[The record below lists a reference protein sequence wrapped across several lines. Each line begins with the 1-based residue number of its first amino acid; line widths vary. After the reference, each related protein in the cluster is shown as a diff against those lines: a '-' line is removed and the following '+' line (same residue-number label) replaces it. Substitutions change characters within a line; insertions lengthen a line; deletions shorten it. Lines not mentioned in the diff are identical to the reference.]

1 MDVTYPASPY
11 QRWLTMT
18 TAGRE
23 GLQAE
28 GVIDVTGCPDAE
40 LLGAAVEQVVSRH
53 GALRTRISTVAAAPF
68 AVQVVTDGPP
78 GRAAS
83 TGIPFG
89 VEISEL
95 AAGTHRMTMRMPASV
110 LDAASFAIVARELAV
125 IAGGRA
131 LEPDPVQFAE
141 FSDWRNEIAGDA
153 VPWVPAVPPRAPFT
167 VHRASEALTPR
178 LHQAVA
184 AVASAA
190 GATFSD
196 VLLTAWLAY
205 LWRFEPERACT
216 VRAADDIRGA
226 DPELRDVVGR
236 VTAYLPVTVT
246 FGRGVPFIE
255 AVGLVG
261 EARSAAAEAGERA
274 VAGPAGATPGAAA
287 FDASPAGQ
295 RHSAGGVTAGLM
307 AADARTE
314 PFSRRLTWSPG
325 TGELALELD
334 AAGLPPAAPARVLG
348 GLIALADAATASP
361 ATMLGRLPVLG
372 AAEAAWLARASQ
384 GSARPV
390 GETAIARI
398 AGIARA
404 NPGQLAVRDRG
415 TRLTYGELLERAGQ
429 VAGALA
435 RQGVRRGD
443 AVVVVCDRSVWSVAA
458 ILGVMLAGAAYVP
471 VDEGMPQARLAGL
484 IADCGARVT
493 LAREGTELPTAARAD
508 PATAASPAGA
518 PALRRTLDDTA
529 YILYTSGSTG
539 RPKGVVVSDRGLA
552 NYIGWAVEH
561 YHLADPGEA
570 VVSSPLGFD
579 LTVTTLLAPLT
590 AGGTVVMAQ
599 NSSPLDVLTDLS
611 PERNVSVLKLT
622 PRHLDLLASRLSAGQ
637 IGRVGTVVV
646 GGEPL
651 SRSVVDRWMSLCGGD
666 SRVVNEYGPTETVVG
681 SSFHYLPPDGAGRPD
696 VPIGLPIANTALHV
710 LDRTLQ
716 PVPCGMTGE
725 LFIAGAG
732 VARGYLGAPAQT
744 AERFVPN
751 PFADDGMPMYRTGDL
766 VRRDHDGA
774 LTFIGRADD
783 QLKIRGFRVEPAEVE
798 QALVAAGGVRAAAV
812 VPSGQALVA
821 FIVQDDSG
829 PDDAGKDDTAIL
841 RRVAAA
847 LPDYMVPA
855 RVVQVREL
863 PLTTNGKVDRAALS
877 KDARS
882 SAAAQP
888 PVTELERLVDEVWR
902 AVLEADRV
910 GLDESFFE
918 VGGDSL
924 HAIEVMRLLQERL
937 GRKLGAVMLFEHP
950 TVRRLADALASPSGA
965 GDAVEAG
972 ADRAARRAAA
982 RAAAHARR
990 QP

>member
-1 MDVTYPASPY
+1 M
-11 QRWLTMT
+11 
-18 TAGRE
+18 
-23 GLQAE
+23 
-28 GVIDVTGCPDAE
+28 
-40 LLGAAVEQVVSRH
+40 
-53 GALRTRISTVAAAPF
+53 
-68 AVQVVTDGPP
+68 
-78 GRAAS
+78 
-83 TGIPFG
+83 
-89 VEISEL
+89 
-95 AAGTHRMTMRMPASV
+95 
-110 LDAASFAIVARELAV
+110 
-125 IAGGRA
+125 
-131 LEPDPVQFAE
+131 
-141 FSDWRNEIAGDA
+141 
-153 VPWVPAVPPRAPFT
+153 
-167 VHRASEALTPR
+167 
-178 LHQAVA
+178 
-184 AVASAA
+184 
-190 GATFSD
+190 
-196 VLLTAWLAY
+196 
-205 LWRFEPERACT
+205 
-216 VRAADDIRGA
+216 
-226 DPELRDVVGR
+226 
-236 VTAYLPVTVT
+236 
-246 FGRGVPFIE
+246 
-255 AVGLVG
+255 
-261 EARSAAAEAGERA
+261 
-274 VAGPAGATPGAAA
+274 
-287 FDASPAGQ
+287 
-295 RHSAGGVTAGLM
+295 
-307 AADARTE
+307 
-314 PFSRRLTWSPG
+314 
-325 TGELALELD
+325 
-334 AAGLPPAAPARVLG
+334 
-348 GLIALADAATASP
+348 
-361 ATMLGRLPVLG
+361 
-372 AAEAAWLARASQ
+372 
-384 GSARPV
+384 
-390 GETAIARI
+390 
-398 AGIARA
+398 
-404 NPGQLAVRDRG
+404 
-415 TRLTYGELLERAGQ
+415 
-429 VAGALA
+429 
-435 RQGVRRGD
+435 
-443 AVVVVCDRSVWSVAA
+443 
-458 ILGVMLAGAAYVP
+458 
-471 VDEGMPQARLAGL
+471 
-484 IADCGARVT
+484 
-493 LAREGTELPTAARAD
+493 
-508 PATAASPAGA
+508 
-518 PALRRTLDDTA
+518 
-529 YILYTSGSTG
+529 
-539 RPKGVVVSDRGLA
+539 
-552 NYIGWAVEH
+552 
-561 YHLADPGEA
+561 
-570 VVSSPLGFD
+570 VSSPLGFD

-847 LPDYMVPA
+847 LPDCMVPA

-888 PVTELERLVDEVWR
+888 PVTELERLVDEVRR

-965 GDAVEAG
+965 GDAVEAARTGRRGGRRLARRRTHGGSRDRHHRHGGTRSPGPDRRRALG
-972 ADRAARRAAA
+972 AGGRRRELRAALQRRGQS
-982 RAAAHARR
+982 
-990 QP
+990 QPG